1 MERKP
6 TLRGIKK
13 VQQLAVSRGISL
25 SVFQQDICVGVSVV
39 VEKTPETGG
48 RTSNLDEMIQQF
60 GEDYEISN
68 VRLMTDDGDRFI
80 QFIEAT
86 NIGIAHTISAVNS
99 GTSFVVYYGPAQDW
113 ELRDFVNS
121 IGIQLV
127 VSEKT
132 RKPSLL
138 HRLAEAFS

>member
-1 MERKP
+1 MQRKP

-13 VQQLAVSRGISL
+13 VQQLGTSRGISL
-25 SVFQQDICVGVSVV
+25 PVFQRDICVGVSA
-39 VEKTPETGG
+39 EKTPENGG
-48 RTSNLDEMIQQF
+48 RTSNLDEMIQQL

-68 VRLMTDDGDRFI
+68 VRLMTEDGKRFI

-86 NIGIAHTISAVNS
+86 NIGPAHTIDAVDS
-99 GTSFVVYYGPAQDW
+99 GISFVVYYGPAQDW
-113 ELRDFVNS
+113 ELHDFVNS

-127 VSEKT
+127 ASEKT

-138 HRLAEAFS
+138 SRLAEAFS